1 MGLSSSLIRIRTR
14 SLISSKYICNT
25 TEYIE
30 LLLCQDFDCKQVKEL
45 GLLVTGLVVE
55 AFSQLELLSAR
66 TILELR
72 IDNTRQAD

>member
-1 MGLSSSLIRIRTR
+1 MDLNSSLIRIRTR

-30 LLLCQDFDCKQVKEL
+30 LLLCQDFDCKQVEEL

-55 AFSQLELLSAR
+55 AFSQLGLLFAR

-72 IDNTRQAD
+72 TDNTIQAD